1 LETGQAS
8 PAAVG
13 MQSCVGIE
21 YVPFSTALKLIG
33 KVEVYLQDVID
44 TMCSTLKD
52 IAGKSL
58 KKFAQFPRTEWLRLD
73 CSQCT
78 LLVGLANWV
87 INVEAGFAKNSL
99 PEAKEMTIGML
110 NDLIKCVQD
119 STMPKDV
126 RMKVMCLIT
135 MDAHSRDIIGD
146 LIEANC
152 TEVDVF

>member
-1 LETGQAS
+1 
-8 PAAVG
+8 
-13 MQSCVGIE
+13 
-21 YVPFSTALKLIG
+21 
-33 KVEVYLQDVID
+33 
-44 TMCSTLKD
+44 MCSSLKK
-52 IAGKSL
+52 IAGASL
-58 KKFAQFPRTEWLRLD
+58 KKFAQYKRTEWLKLD

-87 INVEAGFAKNSL
+87 INVEKGFKNGDL
-99 PEAKEMTIGML
+99 PATKEMTIGML
-110 NDLIKCVQD
+110 KDLILEVQD

-146 LIEANC
+146 LIDANC